1 MPPPCL
7 FVCQVSLSIGALF
20 TTTLSGTG
28 SDIISSQMTVKSLLK
43 PLKRNGSHAPH
54 SPLTFFFWGGES
66 MNHMKIPSEGG
77 SKFDKL
83 SKRKVMS
90 GI

>member
-1 MPPPCL
+1 MPPPLPFC
-7 FVCQVSLSIGALF
+7 
-20 TTTLSGTG
+20 LSGFPLNRGTVYNDFVRNRQRYNIE
-28 SDIISSQMTVKSLLK
+28 SDDREKFVETSQT
-43 PLKRNGSHAPH
+43 KRNHAPH